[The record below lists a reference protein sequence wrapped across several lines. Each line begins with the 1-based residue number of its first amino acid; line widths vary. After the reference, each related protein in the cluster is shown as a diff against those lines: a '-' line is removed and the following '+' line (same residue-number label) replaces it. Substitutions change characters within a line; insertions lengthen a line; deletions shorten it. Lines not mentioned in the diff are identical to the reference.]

1 MYFMKI
7 NNHETISYIILP
19 SKKVESR
26 SLVLLLY
33 YTAGKKNLQNEA
45 P

>member
-1 MYFMKI
+1 MKRFP
-7 NNHETISYIILP
+7 SIILS

-26 SLVLLLY
+26 SLALLY